1 MGIQQYF
8 APVTNPKN
16 PVVIEDDADDAVA
29 NPKGTGMNG
38 SECTISPDG
47 SRCAIHMF
55 NTRVV
60 AALLRTVQGA
70 LVSELKTTYVD
81 GDVSAHGCSFS
92 PDGKLILTVI
102 GHYWMPEDFA
112 QIGPQRASLWDA
124 TNGPSFV
131 YSADPMTPCSAAS
144 RPTEQCCYPTIAR
157 AHVSSEALHP
167 RRGRRKYRPYG
178 APEQVCCWTR
188 LCWGCGGWSSKG
200 LWRCWTSH

>member
-124 TNGPSFV
+124 TNGSFLCV
-131 YSADPMTPCSAAS
+131 FGRSDDTVQCSFS
-144 RPTEQCCYPTIAR
+144 PNGTMLLSYDSE
-157 AHVSSEALHP
+157 SS
-167 RRGRRKYRPYG
+167 
-178 APEQVCCWTR
+178 CFI
-188 LCWGCGGWSSKG
+188 
-200 LWRCWTSH
+200 